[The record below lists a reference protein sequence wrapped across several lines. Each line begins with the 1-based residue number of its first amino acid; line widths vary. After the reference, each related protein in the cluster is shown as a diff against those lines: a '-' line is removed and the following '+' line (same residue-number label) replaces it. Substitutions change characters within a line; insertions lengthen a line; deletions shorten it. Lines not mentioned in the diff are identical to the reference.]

1 MTSESRAPKQANAG
15 RHDRRPRPGVTVT
28 AAAAALLSVRDLQLA
43 IVGGRQT
50 TPILRG
56 VSLSIAPGEVHG
68 LVGESGAGKTMI
80 GKVILGIQ
88 PSRARIVRGSVVF
101 EGRDITH
108 LDERERRRLMGRG
121 LGLIPQDPMTS
132 LNPAYRIG
140 GQIADVLRLHLGMD
154 RAAASARARELL
166 DEVRIRAPDRV
177 LRQYPHELSGGM
189 RQRVLIAIAF
199 ACRPKLIIADE
210 PTTALDVT
218 VQRQVLALIKGM
230 QAHEGASILFV
241 THDLGVVAKICD
253 RVTVLHG
260 GRVLETGDTRRIVE
274 APRHAYTRALIAATP
289 RHDRPGDLLQPVPD
303 ALTARLNEEAR
314 AFDAAQRSN
323 G

>member
-1 MTSESRAPKQANAG
+1 MTSESHASTPTSAG
-15 RHDRRPRPGVTVT
+15 RRGRRPRLGV
-28 AAAAALLSVRDLQLA
+28 AATTPAPAILSVRDLHLTIA
-43 IVGGRQT
+43 ARRRH

-56 VSLSIAPGEVHG
+56 VSLDIAPGEVHG

-80 GKVILGIQ
+80 GRVILGIQ
-88 PSRARIVRGSVVF
+88 PSRARVVRGSVVF
-101 EGRDITH
+101 DDRDITH
-108 LDERERRRLMGRG
+108 LDETVRRRLMGHG
-121 LGLIPQDPMTS
+121 LALIPQDPMTS

-140 GQIADVLRLHLGMD
+140 RQITDVLRLHLGMG

-166 DEVRIRAPDRV
+166 DDVHIRAPDRV

-199 ACRPKLIIADE
+199 ACRPKLVIADE

-218 VQRQVLALIKGM
+218 VQRQVLALIKRM
-230 QAHEGASILFV
+230 QAQEGASILFV

-253 RVTVLHG
+253 QVTVLHG

-274 APRHAYTRALIAATP
+274 APRHAYTRALMAATP
-289 RHDRPGDLLQPVPD
+289 RHDRPGELLQPVPE
-303 ALTARLNEEAR
+303 ALAVRLDEEAL
-314 AFDAAQRSN
+314 AYDAAQRTD